1 MNAPP
6 PAAPDASPRPASRL
20 RTRLRNIA
28 LGAVGGAVVGA
39 WLARNHGPSLA
50 SADRLRSP
58 MGLSLLFW
66 LVLSV
71 YWEIAARNAAATRA
85 SESGASRALHLALI
99 NGAMVVAFWP
109 FPGWLNAF
117 HGWAFPRLLP
127 ESPLWAPLGVAFGA
141 AGLLLAIWAR
151 RVLGRNWS
159 GAVTLKVGHELIR
172 SGPYRRIRHPIYT
185 GAFLMYLGTA
195 LISGRLQ
202 GPIALAMV
210 ALAYARKIRQEETIL
225 RREFGARY
233 DEYTQESWALIP
245 GVF

>member
-1 MNAPP
+1 MNEP
-6 PAAPDASPRPASRL
+6 PAAPDAPPRAPSRM
-20 RTRLRNIA
+20 RTMLRNVILA
-28 LGAVGGAVVGA
+28 AAVGAVVGA
-39 WLARNHGPSLA
+39 LLAKGHRPLLATPRSL
-50 SADRLRSP
+50 LSP

-66 LVLSV
+66 LVLSI

-85 SESGASRALHLALI
+85 SESGGSRALHLALI

-109 FPGWLNAF
+109 FPGWFDAF
-117 HGWAFPRLLP
+117 HAWPFPRILP
-127 ESPLWAPLGVAFGA
+127 ELPLWAPLGVACGA

-159 GAVTLKVGHELIR
+159 GKVTLKVAHELIR

-202 GPIALAMV
+202 GPLALAMV
-210 ALAYARKIRQEETIL
+210 AIAYARKIRQEETLL
-225 RREFGARY
+225 RGEFGAAY
-233 DEYTQESWALIP
+233 EEYTRESWALFP